1 MSVATFENN
10 IVAGFQTGC
19 YMLSALL
26 KSTLEIF
33 YDQIYANLLTESSDR
48 FQKLNSSILINKTIE
63 ELLSQMFVIEWRNQ
77 RGVQGLRFGNSPNT
91 IKHQQNQL

>member
-1 MSVATFENN
+1 
-10 IVAGFQTGC
+10 
-19 YMLSALL
+19 MLSALL

-77 RGVQGLRFGNSPNT
+77 TFFQQYFNSCAPDSCQYTN
-91 IKHQQNQL
+91 IQRHDFFYILSLH